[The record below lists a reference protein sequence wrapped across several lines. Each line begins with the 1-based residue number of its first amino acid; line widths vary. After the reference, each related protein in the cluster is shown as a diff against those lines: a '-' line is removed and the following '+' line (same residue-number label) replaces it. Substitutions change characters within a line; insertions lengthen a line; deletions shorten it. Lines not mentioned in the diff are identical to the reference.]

1 MLVLAFQALTAALC
15 LSTGILVFVRAP
27 REPGHLSFSL
37 FSVFSG
43 LWLVLGFIWNLQVQ
57 LGVLSDLTP
66 RISMAMV
73 CLAANSLAVF
83 SCYFPQPRSG
93 ISTRIVLGSY
103 ALALLVAGL
112 SFTSASFQSI
122 QLLDGRL
129 VRDFGPL
136 YAVFALYTGGSA
148 VGAVFNLAFTYR
160 RLRFNVERQKVRYVF
175 FGLLLAV
182 PITVGFMLILPYFG
196 IGEMFFAGQSALLVF
211 IGFSAYAIIRYRALD
226 ISSVAVKTLMF
237 LITTSVALVVIY
249 FGVRWAR
256 PWLASS
262 SDLMVS
268 LFGLG
273 LFGLVMIYYRL
284 IKPWLER
291 RLPYNVNNLT
301 SLLERLNRDLSHLRT
316 LEELGA
322 GIERHLREIFQPVRF
337 SILAHQE
344 GRGLRHLLGE
354 IPDSTFAP
362 NEHGRFLAW
371 LERTD
376 EVVELGHIEIN
387 PAYQEIREDAE
398 AYFYETGAAVVV
410 PLIFDR
416 FLLGVIHLGPKA
428 NTQDY
433 VPTDLRLLT
442 LLRHDLS
449 LALSNSRLFQKINT
463 LYREVK
469 ETSENLEMRVAQ
481 RTTELESALTQ
492 LRRVDQLK
500 SDFIATASHELR
512 TPTTAVKGSLDRAME
527 LQQQGDAGQKLHGF
541 LQMCNRNVER
551 LVNLINDLL
560 DLSRLE
566 SGKLS
571 LEFNPLSLAEVFQS
585 ALETVGPLLARKQVR
600 VRQEIPASLPLVPGD
615 RDRLR
620 QVAVNLLDNAIKFSP
635 AGRNIWISAQ
645 IQAGRLVCQVR
656 DEGEGI
662 AAENQLRIF
671 DKFWRSETF
680 SKDREEGTGL
690 GLAIVKIIVELHRG
704 RVWVESEP
712 GKGSSFFI
720 ELPVSPPDMVN
731 AA

>member
-43 LWLVLGFIWNLQVQ
+43 LWLVLGFMWNLQVQ

-112 SFTSASFQSI
+112 SFTSASFRTT
-122 QLLDGRL
+122 QLIDGHL

-136 YAVFALYTGGSA
+136 YAVFAFYTAGSA

-175 FGLLLAV
+175 FGLLLMV
-182 PITVGFMLILPYFG
+182 PITVALMLILPYFG
-196 IGEMFFAGQSALLVF
+196 IGELFFAGQSALLVF

-226 ISSVAVKTLMF
+226 ISSFAVKTLMF

-256 PWLASS
+256 PWLANSG
-262 SDLMVS
+262 DLIVS
-268 LFGLG
+268 FFGLG

-284 IKPWLER
+284 FKPWLER

-301 SLLERLNRDLSHLRT
+301 SLLERLNRDLSHLRN
-316 LEELGA
+316 LEELGE

-362 NEHGRFLAW
+362 DEHSRFLAW

-428 NTQDY
+428 NAQDY
-433 VPTDLRLLT
+433 VPADLRLLT

-481 RTTELESALTQ
+481 RTIELESALAQ

-527 LQQQGDAGQKLHGF
+527 LQQQGDADQKLQSF

-600 VRQEIPASLPLVPGD
+600 VHQEIPASLPLIPGD

-645 IQAGRLVCQVR
+645 VQAGRLVCQVR

-720 ELPVSPPDMVN
+720 ELPVSPPGMVN

>member
-136 YAVFALYTGGSA
+136 YAVFAFYTGGSA

-196 IGEMFFAGQSALLVF
+196 IGELFFAGQSALLVF

-316 LEELGA
+316 LEELGD
-322 GIERHLREIFQPVRF
+322 GIERHLREIFQPARF
-337 SILAHQE
+337 SILAHHE

-362 NEHGRFLAW
+362 DEHTRFLAW
-371 LERTD
+371 LEGTD

-398 AYFYETGAAVVV
+398 AYFYETGAAVVI

-428 NTQDY
+428 NGQDY
-433 VPTDLRLLT
+433 VPADLRLLT

-449 LALSNSRLFQKINT
+449 LALSNSRLFQKINA

-481 RTTELESALTQ
+481 RTTELESALAQ
-492 LRRVDQLK
+492 LRHIDQLK

-512 TPTTAVKGSLDRAME
+512 TPTTAVKGSLNMAME
-527 LQQQGDAGQKLHGF
+527 LQQQGDAGQKLHDF
-541 LQMCNRNVER
+541 LQMCSRNVER

-571 LEFNPLSLAEVFQS
+571 LEFKPLSLAEVFQS

-600 VRQEIPASLPLVPGD
+600 VHQEIPGSLPLIPGD

-645 IQAGRLVCQVR
+645 VQAGRVVCQVR

-704 RVWVESEP
+704 RVWVESGP
-712 GKGSSFFI
+712 GQGSTFFI
-720 ELPVSPPDMVN
+720 DLPLNSPGMVS
-731 AA
+731 AG